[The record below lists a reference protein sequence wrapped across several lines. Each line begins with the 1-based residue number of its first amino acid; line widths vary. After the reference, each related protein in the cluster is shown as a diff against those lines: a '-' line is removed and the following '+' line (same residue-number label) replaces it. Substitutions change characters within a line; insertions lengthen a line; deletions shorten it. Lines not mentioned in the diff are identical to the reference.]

1 MAAESDSLS
10 KDSRLGA
17 RRTGRANFFPV
28 ALFLSFFPFF
38 FSFLFFLSVFSSSWF
53 AARAWARKYDQS
65 LHVLRHV
72 MKIGDREGSVESAG
86 SAESAERVERS
97 QPHAIAPG
105 LPRPRQTRAAL
116 RI

>member
-1 MAAESDSLS
+1 MCGGGVGQLVEGLE
-10 KDSRLGA
+10 A
-17 RRTGRANFFPV
+17 RCEADWAGQFFPCRP
-28 ALFLSFFPFF
+28 FSFF